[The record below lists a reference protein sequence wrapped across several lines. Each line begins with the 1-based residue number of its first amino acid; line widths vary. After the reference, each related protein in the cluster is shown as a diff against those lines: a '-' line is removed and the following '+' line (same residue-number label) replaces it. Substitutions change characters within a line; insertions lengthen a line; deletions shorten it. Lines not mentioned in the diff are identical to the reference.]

1 MFEKVIEIFY
11 GWFEKVLTRHSK
23 YFMMGPYTEGPYNR
37 DYDNDNYNT
46 LSN

>member
-1 MFEKVIEIFY
+1 MFDIVIEIFY
-11 GWFEKVLTRHSK
+11 GWFEKVLTSHSK

-37 DYDNDNYNT
+37 EYDDKYNT